1 VNTWRTRQ
9 VKKRWSPE
17 HLAMAEALCARIDE
31 LWEQYARDRAKGL
44 ARTRCVASA
53 WPDPVPQEHGPSLA
67 EQEAV
72 KARLEAQSGA
82 FQRLR
87 LLMDA
92 WCALYFWPIESAAA
106 LPTRDAWLAAAEV
119 LLGIGVQDPS
129 TRALLDVQLGED
141 VDLDALFNAVADPL
155 PDATAVAEAV
165 PWFAVTRDVAGE
177 QPFHHWELVFTEVLG
192 PSVAGLPEP
201 RGFDLMFGNPPW
213 VKVSWKDAPL
223 LAEYEPLLGVREA
236 RSADYNRARTE
247 LLERPDRRLA
257 YRAAFQQGEGVGV
270 FLNDRT
276 LYPALAGVQTNL
288 YKNFIERSWALLGSA
303 GLAGLLHPEG
313 VFDDPKGGVFRERYY
328 ERLLA
333 HYQLKNERILFSD
346 VHHVMAFSINV
357 YRGGVGEPRFSAMF
371 NLFDPRTIAQSQ
383 RHAAS
388 YEPIPGIKGSD
399 GSWETRGHTQRILTI
414 TDHELALFA
423 SLFEDADTPPRQA
436 RLPQVHSQPL
446 LRVLEKFAA
455 APRRLGDL
463 RGEYLATEMFHEAN
477 AQRDGIITRQDSP
490 SFEPQ
495 SADEWV
501 VSGPHFFVGTQ
512 FNKTPRSRCTANG
525 HYDDIDLTDIPD
537 DYLPRAVYRPGD
549 RNGDLTAFYA
559 AIPEWPKPSKPVEG
573 RGGFWPVSDEEVP
586 AYEALLGEPLR
597 RYGVDPDKPGAQTA
611 RKFAFFVE
619 WEGDVEGALK
629 GYAAAGRPEEVTHEY
644 GDLRIAQAEAS
655 SEDLRALPRPLTS
668 YPRYVHRRRGQPANE
683 RNLIAAVLP
692 PGVSHIHPVISVAF
706 THLDSLLVFAGHT
719 FSIVWDFLIKMSG
732 RGDVYASS
740 LKMLPIGTMADE
752 QIKVRALR
760 LSCVSVAFEELWAN
774 AFRDDF
780 RSDSWALAD
789 TRLFQSG
796 QLDWSALGP
805 GWERGCALR
814 NDLAKRQALLEI
826 DVLVA
831 LALNL
836 SIDELIQ
843 IYEVQFPVM
852 KAYEEADRYDARGR
866 RLPNTARKDA
876 GGRELRDALAD
887 HDGQSSVTVSW
898 TIDNGQREVTRTFH
912 PPFTP
917 ADRIEDYRVAYR
929 VFSERFAARG
939 AE

>member
-1 VNTWRTRQ
+1 
-9 VKKRWSPE
+9 
-17 HLAMAEALCARIDE
+17 
-31 LWEQYARDRAKGL
+31 
-44 ARTRCVASA
+44 
-53 WPDPVPQEHGPSLA
+53 
-67 EQEAV
+67 
-72 KARLEAQSGA
+72 
-82 FQRLR
+82 
-87 LLMDA
+87 MDA
-92 WCALYFWPIESAAA
+92 WCSLYFWPLDDAAN
-106 LPTRDAWLAAAEV
+106 LPSRAAWLAAAEV
-119 LLGIGVQDPS
+119 LLGVGVEDDA
-129 TRALLDVQLGED
+129 TRHLLDLRLGDEIDLEGLFAAVQGR
-141 VDLDALFNAVADPL
+141 L
-155 PDATAVAEAV
+155 PDASALARAV
-165 PWFAVTRDVAGE
+165 PWFGVARATVAR

-192 PSVAGLPEP
+192 PAVAGHAPP

-213 VKVSWKDAPL
+213 IKVSWNDAPL
-223 LAEYEPLLGVREA
+223 LAEFEPKLGVRDA
-236 RSADYNRARTE
+236 KSATYNRERAR
-247 LLERPDRRLA
+247 LLEVPHQRVA
-257 YRAAFQQGEGVGV
+257 YRDAFEQGEGVGV

-276 LYPALAGVQTNL
+276 LYPSLAGVQTNL
-288 YKNFIERSWALLGSA
+288 YKNFIERSWACWAGRASLGCCIRKGCSMIRRV
-303 GLAGLLHPEG
+303 GCFGKGITGGCLATISSRTNASCLPMW
-313 VFDDPKGGVFRERYY
+313 
-328 ERLLA
+328 
-333 HYQLKNERILFSD
+333 II
-346 VHHVMAFSINV
+346 VMAFSVNI
-357 YRGGVGEPRFSAMF
+357 YRGEAGAVAFQAMF
-371 NLFDPRTIAQSQ
+371 NLFDPGTIGQSQ
-383 RHAAS
+383 RHGALHD
-388 YEPIPGIKGSD
+388 PIPGIKDDAGA
-399 GSWETRGHTQRILTI
+399 WETRGHAERILTI
-414 TDHELALFA
+414 TEHELALFA
-423 SLFEDADTPPRQA
+423 RLFEDADTPPLQA
-436 RLPQVHSQPL
+436 RLPQVHSRPL
-446 LRVLEKFAA
+446 LKVLEKFAA

-463 RGEYLATEMFHEAN
+463 KGEYLATVMFDETY
-477 AQRDGIITRQDSP
+477 AQRDGIITRQEDP
-490 SFEPQ
+490 SFQPERP
-495 SADEWV
+495 DDWV
-501 VSGPHFFVGTQ
+501 ISGPHFFVGTPL
-512 FNKTPRSRCTANG
+512 NKTPRTSCTANG
-525 HYDDIDLTDIPD
+525 HYDDIDLTEIPD

-549 RNGDLTAFYA
+549 RDGDLTAFYQGH
-559 AIPEWPKPSKPVEG
+559 P
-573 RGGFWPVSDEEVP
+573 
-586 AYEALLGEPLR
+586 
-597 RYGVDPDKPGAQTA
+597 GV
-611 RKFAFFVE
+611 
-619 WEGDVEGALK
+619 
-629 GYAAAGRPEEVTHEY
+629 
-644 GDLRIAQAEAS
+644 AQAAQ
-655 SEDLRALPRPLTS
+655 A
-668 YPRYVHRRRGQPANE
+668 
-683 RNLIAAVLP
+683 
-692 PGVSHIHPVISVAF
+692 
-706 THLDSLLVFAGHT
+706 
-719 FSIVWDFLIKMSG
+719 WDFLIKMSG